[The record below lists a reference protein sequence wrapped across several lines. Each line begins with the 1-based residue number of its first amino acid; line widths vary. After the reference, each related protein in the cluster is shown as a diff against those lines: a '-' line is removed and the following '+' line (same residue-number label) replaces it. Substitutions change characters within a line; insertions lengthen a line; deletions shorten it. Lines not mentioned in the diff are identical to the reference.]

1 MHSFGGYLIG
11 IGDYCA
17 GMALREEA
25 ATTTRQMLHISFA
38 ILHSTSKTVYVV
50 PPATNT

>member
-11 IGDYCA
+11 IGDYRA

-25 ATTTRQMLHISFA
+25 AATARQVLHISFT
-38 ILHSTSKTVYVV
+38 ILHST
-50 PPATNT
+50 A